1 MNKDN
6 TIPPKTNTTAYTSSK
21 IYPAP
26 RQGRFA
32 LVLLV
37 SLCLHILG
45 FVLTTENAQR
55 HQEQKTVDELLVQL
69 TEEVKLPL
77 AISDRISLSVIAERY
92 VANPEISFIGIY
104 DTQDTLLVPK
114 GENVEVEGKTVNVT
128 EGAIALGRIEIK
140 PTPIN
145 RAVIMGEHWLYLL
158 ASLVLHVLIWVAYA
172 TIARPP
178 RQLQDEIAREVRYE
192 MAFSAPIKPEPSLAP
207 TPEPVPVPEP
217 TPMPVADEEVE
228 PLVFDK
234 NKTIAIKIAFVDKH
248 NLVGVIS
255 KELLAGYLALCDQLL
270 EKSLRCLCANAIASK
285 ISYQI
290 IKPFDKHGATV
301 ILTTEDAHAR
311 LSLTSAMFVKLFVAV
326 NYVVYKKHRDLGQ
339 FALPMKIIAVDGN
352 RLDIA
357 EGILAM
363 QQDNALIMVENA
375 KVSQVSQHITLHPI
389 NSANSI
395 HEKDTYVLTHVNEN
409 IDRILDTLRKEI
421 LSVD

>member
-1 MNKDN
+1 MNKDKTPPPATHN
-6 TIPPKTNTTAYTSSK
+6 TYASSK

-69 TEEVKLPL
+69 TEEVKLSL
-77 AISDRISLSVIAERY
+77 AINDRIGLSVIAERY

-178 RQLQDEIAREVRYE
+178 RQLQDEIAQEVRYE
-192 MAFSAPIKPEPSLAP
+192 MALSAPIKPEPSPAP
-207 TPEPVPVPEP
+207 ALDPVPEP
-217 TPMPVADEEVE
+217 APTPVDEEKAE
-228 PLVFDK
+228 PFVFDK

-290 IKPFDKHGATV
+290 IKPFDKEGATV
-301 ILTTEDAHAR
+301 VLTTEDAHAR